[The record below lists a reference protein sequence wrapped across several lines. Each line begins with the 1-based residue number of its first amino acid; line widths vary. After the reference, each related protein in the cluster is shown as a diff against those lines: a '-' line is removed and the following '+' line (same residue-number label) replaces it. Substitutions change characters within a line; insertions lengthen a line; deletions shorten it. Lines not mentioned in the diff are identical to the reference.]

1 MSEEAFTVDIC
12 AIIGGDESHYLV
24 ERLLGMFDA
33 WASARGIVFEL
44 LDTTPAFGGG
54 FKSAKFS
61 LAGTDRASFAALHDG
76 VITLI
81 RIPPDD
87 PNQRRH
93 MSVAGVRSS
102 TDPALPL
109 PQEMG
114 DWGEERRRFFYDP
127 DRVIVDAQLGR
138 LDIDPDDVFAG
149 NFTKLVAP
157 AAQN

>member
-1 MSEEAFTVDIC
+1 MSEEVFTVDIG
-12 AIIGGDESHYLV
+12 AIIGGDESNFLV
-24 ERLLGMFDA
+24 ERLLEMFCVWADA
-33 WASARGIVFEL
+33 QGIAFDL
-44 LDTTPAFGGG
+44 LDRTPAFGGG
-54 FKSAKFS
+54 LKSAKFS
-61 LAGTDRASFAALHDG
+61 LAGTDHAGFAALHDG

-102 TDPALPL
+102 SDPALPL
-109 PQEMG
+109 PQEMR

-127 DRVIVDAQLGR
+127 DRVINDAQLGR

-149 NFTKLVAP
+149 NFTKLIP
-157 AAQN
+157 RAA